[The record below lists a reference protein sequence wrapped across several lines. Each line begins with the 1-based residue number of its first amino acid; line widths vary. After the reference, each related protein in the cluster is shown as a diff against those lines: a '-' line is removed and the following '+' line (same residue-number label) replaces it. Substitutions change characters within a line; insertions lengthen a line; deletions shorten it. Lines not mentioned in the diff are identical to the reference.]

1 MQLKLNGTLVG
12 IDAPEDVNESYIVS
26 FLSDAVTIVVAAR
39 HRERRI
45 ILPMLLV

>member
-1 MQLKLNGTLVG
+1 MLLKLNGTLVG

-39 HRERRI
+39 YRKRRI